1 MKFTVPYK
9 MKSQKYHTVGIVL
22 KYHTVGIV
30 LKYHT
35 VGIVPNSNRRL
46 VERGKND
53 TLIHK
58 YMTAHL
64 PGLIQVF

>member
-1 MKFTVPYK
+1 MASALAWFNIYIYIYLKFTVPYK
-9 MKSQKYHTVGIVL
+9 MKSQN
-22 KYHTVGIV
+22 
-30 LKYHT
+30 YHT

-53 TLIHK
+53 TLIYK

-64 PGLIQVF
+64 PGLIQVP